1 MGLKAEIPEGKLQ
14 MRPVR
19 LGCLLFLEDTQGF
32 VGVKVC
38 GVAPPGLFGVKE
50 VWDREVWKDN
60 LRKVGGE
67 NDSWL
72 LVL

>member
-1 MGLKAEIPEGKLQ
+1 MGLKAEIPEGKHQ

-19 LGCLLFLEDTQGF
+19 LGCLLFLEDTQGY

-38 GVAPPGLFGVKE
+38 GVAPPGLFGVKGG
-50 VWDREVWKDN
+50 WGREVWKDN
-60 LRKVGGE
+60 LRKVGDE

-72 LVL
+72 LLL